1 MMKSYVKTESF
12 ATFLARDDDDF
23 GVVKMMKVLAGRTKA
38 NDIFDVLA
46 EMWWGW
52 KCMGN
57 RGVNLKKQEI
67 LNLKSKTE
75 IFSVS
80 IKLVLVQVASM
91 LTRVQDNMTCRTT
104 AQQL

>member
-1 MMKSYVKTESF
+1 
-12 ATFLARDDDDF
+12 
-23 GVVKMMKVLAGRTKA
+23 
-38 NDIFDVLA
+38 
-46 EMWWGW
+46 
-52 KCMGN
+52 MGN
-57 RGVNLKKQEI
+57 RGVYLKKQEI